1 MIKHCTICNGRGSW
15 MGYSKGKSVQVLGML
30 RIADDGEVESLAL
43 AHKPR
48 TVLAML
54 VAHPDQ
60 VVSLPALVRELWG
73 DHPPASALRVV
84 QTYILQARKALS
96 QATRLPIK
104 VIIQEALTTHA
115 GGYMFSESFAR
126 LDYRIYQG
134 LVDSGRKALANG
146 DLSAGV
152 SYLGDALGIWR
163 GSAFADV
170 VVGRMLESRRR
181 QYEESRLGALET
193 LAEAKIEIGRHLEVT
208 ADLAALTTEY
218 PYHEGL
224 HSQYM
229 RALEKAGRRAQA
241 LEVFHRLRV
250 GLVSELGIEPGH
262 TISRLQYSILNSSPV
277 NGV

>member
-1 MIKHCTICNGRGSW
+1 MGNSW
-15 MGYSKGKSVQVLGML
+15 EKSVQVLGAM
-30 RIADDGEVESLAL
+30 RITRDGEVESLTL

-60 VVSLPALVRELWG
+60 VVSLPTLVRELWG
-73 DHPPASALRVV
+73 DNPPASALRVV

-104 VIIQEALTTHA
+104 VIIEEALSTHA

-126 LDYRIYQG
+126 LDYHVYQE
-134 LVDSGRKALANG
+134 LVDSGRRALVNG
-146 DLSAGV
+146 DLAAGV
-152 SYLGDALGIWR
+152 SCLGEALGIWR

-193 LAEAKIEIGRHLEVT
+193 LAEAKIGSGRHLEVT
-208 ADLAALTTEY
+208 ADLAALTAEY

-241 LEVFHRLRV
+241 LEVFHRLRA
-250 GLVSELGIEPGH
+250 GLVSELGIEPGQ
-262 TISRLQYSILNSSPV
+262 TISRVQFSILNSSPI